1 MQRDTA
7 RRDMSGLA
15 LLMRQGM
22 AVWMRR
28 VSDVGVAAASGDI
41 ATPSA
46 IPAMPGRSST
56 LEQLL
61 VNIVAAMALVHAKEA
76 FA

>member
-28 VSDVGVAAASGDI
+28 LGDAGVAAASRDT

-46 IPAMPGRSST
+46 IPGVPGRSST